1 IPTGQDQGASAQSGR
16 AYNSTALASAHC
28 YRFQPRRKEGPS
40 LAMPAMLEHDGNP
53 LEVTFQL
60 ERLPQTL
67 SFASALAASRT
78 ESMRAYNSTA
88 LASAHCY
95 RFQPRRKAGPSFA
108 MPAMLEHDGNPLE
121 VTFQLERLP
130 QTLSFASA
138 LAASRTESMRVW
150 TNGLIVRFFNVTIPT
165 GQERKARSTGNTLN
179 AKCWRAKCS
188 TEPDCTATNRPVF
201 SK

>member
-1 IPTGQDQGASAQSGR
+1 MNFFHRSPKAAGREAGGRRPRRDAREVFTGPQPDRAGLQQTQGASAQSG
-16 AYNSTALASAHC
+16 
-28 YRFQPRRKEGPS
+28 
-40 LAMPAMLEHDGNP
+40 
-53 LEVTFQL
+53 
-60 ERLPQTL
+60 
-67 SFASALAASRT
+67 
-78 ESMRAYNSTA
+78 RAYNSTA